1 MRGSASF
8 LKGTGTEAL
17 HSEGREKGGFNSSNH
32 QNPSASPMA
41 PPAGFLL
48 ANEALPSQR
57 ATGSG
62 GGFLRPGFRRRGKRF
77 VLGGQKRQRRCPM
90 TLNSRRGSASAVL
103 QLSRQGRLAPGERLF
118 PTKRF
123 APSQLKMS
131 WRGMASF
138 SEGSKGRSASP
149 PKRVEGSASLLPR
162 PGFLSQRDGNGGSA
176 LIRRG
181 YLSRTKRFPPK
192 ERKNRSASV
201 GRTRKRGK
209 GFKAG
214 SASLGAVEIFSGP
227 V

>member
-62 GGFLRPGFRRRGKRF
+62 RGFLRPRFRRRAKRF
-77 VLGGQKRQRRCPM
+77 VLEIQKRQRRCPM
-90 TLNSRRGSASAVL
+90 TLNSRRGSASAGR
-103 QLSRQGRLAPGERLF
+103 QLLGQGRLAPGERLF

-123 APSQLKMS
+123 APSRLKMS
-131 WRGMASF
+131 WRGSDLERGSASF
-138 SEGSKGRSASP
+138 SEARKDRSASP
-149 PKRVEGSASLLPR
+149 PKRVEGSASLLSW
-162 PGFLSQRDGNGGSA
+162 PGFPS
-176 LIRRG
+176 
-181 YLSRTKRFPPK
+181 
-192 ERKNRSASV
+192 
-201 GRTRKRGK
+201 
-209 GFKAG
+209 
-214 SASLGAVEIFSGP
+214 
-227 V
+227 